1 MKRSFLLFLAL
12 AACGTPQEQ
21 CINTVTRDL
30 RVVDQLIA
38 ETQTNLNRGY
48 ALEDVTTY
56 RPVWRDCGP
65 PPAPKKGEKPQPPR
79 LCLDDEAVTVQ
90 RPQAIDLDAESHKL
104 ATLQAKRKQLANQA
118 EASVNACRTQ
128 YPAP

>member
-1 MKRSFLLFLAL
+1 MKRIALLFLGL
-12 AACGTPQEQ
+12 AACGTPQQQ

-30 RVVDQLIA
+30 RVVDGLI
-38 ETQTNLNRGY
+38 EQTQTNLNRGY

-65 PPAPKKGEKPQPPR
+65 LRPPKEGEKPQPPR

-104 ATLQAKRKQLANQA
+104 TTLKAKRKQLAKQA
-118 EASVNACRTQ
+118 EASIRACQTQ
-128 YPAP
+128 YPEG